1 MNSSRIA
8 RRLGAGVCLLLLSA
22 CALPAHQD
30 SEPEQQEIGATPVRV
45 TVAHKDER
53 QDLPNFAFVQA
64 DAGPR
69 AGLRPQQVA
78 WSVLRGAAAT
88 YRLGPKDLEAT
99 RLTQVHDTGKGPI
112 VARFEQRIDDAPVFL
127 GGMSLALTRDNEP
140 VAISGHLSQT
150 KNLRRAA
157 RANVQASVARAAREL
172 LGLVVPVSAVSA
184 PTAEADGYATYS
196 VDAGVSSAL
205 TVSRAR
211 VRKVWFQAQGALEEA
226 HYIELSA
233 GVPGRKPSVFRSFVV
248 SAVDAAVLFQKDMV
262 AHEAFTYKVYA
273 QSGPGFAPDDGPQ
286 GDTTPY
292 VGPKTFV
299 TPRSVTLANVP
310 FSKNDPWLPAG
321 AQDTLGNNVNAY
333 ADLTDPDGFSLG
345 DRRPKVTSP
354 GKFEP
359 GSDPLQPVGAD
370 ANIDQ
375 ATLQLF
381 YTTNYL
387 HDVFYDAGFDE
398 ASGNAQTD
406 NFGRGG
412 LGKDPIKAEAQ
423 DSSGRNNANCY
434 TPADG
439 DNPRIQMFLWDGIT
453 PTRVE
458 AGALGNL
465 AAQPA
470 SFAPTVFAT
479 SGQLV
484 AYQDGTDVSTDGCEA
499 ATNASALA
507 GKIALIDRG
516 KCTFV
521 VKVQN
526 ATNAGAIGVLVANNV
541 SGPAPYLGANQG
553 TPTTV
558 PTLGISDV
566 DGAALRTALGA
577 GAVNVKLVR
586 EAAQDRDGSLDTGIV
601 AHEWAHYLSNRL
613 VGNGTGLFN
622 SQGGGM
628 GEGWSDFVSL
638 LTLIRAEDVSISG
651 NDVFQGT
658 YAASGWAA
666 AARGESGYYFG
677 VRRYPYAT
685 DMAKNPL
692 TFRHIADGQALPDGP
707 TVAFGEDGRSNS
719 EVHAS
724 GEVWASMLWECFGA
738 LLRDKQ
744 RLTFDQAL
752 TRMRGYLVA
761 SLKLTPPSPT
771 FIEARDAVL
780 AVALAGDKQDF
791 FLFAQAFA
799 KRGAGIGAVAPGR
812 DSADHVGVV
821 ESFATGAALEFAS
834 ASLSDEG
841 GSCDDDGIVD
851 ATEIG
856 RLKVTLRNAGTE
868 TLSNITGRFVSKNPN
883 VQFIDDAS
891 AVRFPVAKPFT
902 NVEAQVRVKVV
913 GAAKA
918 EAADFYFEATDPLIP
933 NKKLATGGL
942 LTRVHY
948 DVNEQGAASD
958 DFDLKSTPW
967 VATGDKRLE
976 NSRQWQRVFDG
987 INGVWSMPDREFQSD
1002 QYLTSP
1008 PLDVGQGSLVLTI
1021 KHRFSFDTRRNT
1033 YRDGGVIEFSTDNGK
1048 TWKDAGDAAGYVGTI
1063 ELRDGSNPLA
1073 ERKAYAG
1080 LSAGYPG
1087 YIETVVDLGD
1097 RFAGKTV
1104 LMRFRLGTDS
1114 FRGDK
1119 GWDIDSLKIDG
1130 LVNTPFPAI
1139 AEHTCQFI
1147 PPGPEAQP
1155 TPTPVP
1161 TPEGPTYAIS
1171 AAGAC
1176 AATPGG
1182 TGPTTGAFGVLLAL
1196 CTLMLRRRRR

>member
-1 MNSSRIA
+1 M
-8 RRLGAGVCLLLLSA
+8 LLSA
-22 CALPAHQD
+22 CALPAHDDKAAQD
-30 SEPEQQEIGATPVRV
+30 QDAPLGAVRV
-45 TVAHKDER
+45 TVAHKDEK
-53 QDLPNFAFVQA
+53 QNLPNFAFVQS
-64 DAGPR
+64 DGAGSTR
-69 AGLRPQQVA
+69 GLKPSQVA
-78 WSVLRGAAAT
+78 WSVLRGAAAA
-88 YRLGPKDLEAT
+88 YRLHTKDLDAT

-112 VARFEQRIDDAPVFL
+112 VARFEQRIDEAPVFH
-127 GGMSLALTRDNEP
+127 GGMSVALTRDNEP
-140 VAISGHLSQT
+140 VAISGHLAQT
-150 KNLRRAA
+150 NNLRRAA
-157 RANVQASVARAAREL
+157 RPSVQSSVARAAREL
-172 LGLVVPVSAVSA
+172 LGIVVPVSAV
-184 PTAEADGYATYS
+184 AEPSPEAEGYALYG
-196 VDAGVSSAL
+196 VDPAVSSAL
-205 TVSRAR
+205 KITRAR
-211 VRKVWFQAQGALEEA
+211 ARKVWFQAQGALEEA

-233 GVPGRKPSVFRSFVV
+233 GAPGRKASVFRSFVI
-248 SAVDAAVLFQKDMV
+248 SAIDGSVLFSKDMV

-286 GDTTPY
+286 GDSTPY
-292 VGPKTFV
+292 VLPRAPVAPK
-299 TPRSVTLANVP
+299 SVTLANVP

-321 AQDTLGNNVNAY
+321 AQDTVGNNVNAY
-333 ADLTDPDGFSLG
+333 ADLTDPDGFGIG
-345 DRRPKVTSP
+345 DRRPKITSP

-359 GSDPLQPVGAD
+359 ASDPLSPVGLD

-412 LGKDPIKAEAQ
+412 VGKDPIYAEAQ

-465 AAQPA
+465 SAQPA

-479 SGQLV
+479 AGQLV

-499 ATNASALA
+499 ATNAGALA

-566 DGAALRTALGA
+566 DGAALRTALGG

-586 EAAQDRDGSLDTGIV
+586 EPAQDRDGSLDTGIV

-628 GEGWSDFVSL
+628 GEGWSDFTSL
-638 LTLIRAEDVSISG
+638 LTLIRPEDVAIAG
-651 NDVFQGT
+651 NDAYQGT
-658 YAASGWAA
+658 YAAAGWAA

-677 VRRYPYAT
+677 VRRYPYST
-685 DMAKNPL
+685 DLTKNPL
-692 TFRHIADGQALPDGP
+692 TFRHIADGQAMPDGP

-724 GEVWASMLWECFGA
+724 GEVWATMLWECFGA

-771 FIEARDAVL
+771 FLEARDAVL
-780 AVALAGDKQDF
+780 AAALAGDRQDF
-791 FLFAQAFA
+791 YLFAQAFA

-821 ESFATGAALEFAS
+821 ESFATGPALEFAS
-834 ASLSDEG
+834 AQITDEG
-841 GSCDDDGIVD
+841 GSCDDDGILD

-856 RLKVTLRNAGTE
+856 RLKVTLRNSGTE
-868 TLSNITGRFVSKNPN
+868 NLANITGRFVSKNPN

-891 AVRFPVAKPFT
+891 NVRFPVAKPFT
-902 NVEAQVRVKVV
+902 NVEATVRVKVV
-913 GAAKA
+913 GAAQA
-918 EAADFYFEATDPLIP
+918 ENAEFYFEATDPLIP
-933 NKKLATGGL
+933 NKKLATGTL

-948 DVNEQGAASD
+948 DINEEGAARD

-976 NSRQWQRVFDG
+976 NSRQWQRVFEG
-987 INGVWSMPDREFQSD
+987 TNGVWSMPDREFQSD

-1008 PLDVGQGSLVLTI
+1008 PLEVGDESLVLTF

-1033 YRDGGVIEFSTDNGK
+1033 YRDGGVIEFSTDDGK
-1048 TWKDAGDAAGYVGTI
+1048 TWKDAGDAAGYVGTL

-1080 LSAGYPG
+1080 LSAGYPA

-1097 RFAGKTV
+1097 RYAGKTV
-1104 LMRFRLGTDS
+1104 RMRFRLGTDS

-1130 LVNTPFPAI
+1130 LRNTPFPAI
-1139 AEHTCQFI
+1139 TAHTCEFI
-1147 PPGPEAQP
+1147 PPGPEVAP
-1155 TPTPVP
+1155 TPTPAPV
-1161 TPEGPTYAIS
+1161 PEGPTYAIS
-1171 AAGAC
+1171 AGGAC
-1176 AATPGG
+1176 SASPKAAPSVAEGLLFAL
-1182 TGPTTGAFGVLLAL
+1182 GALL
-1196 CTLMLRRRRR
+1196 LRRRRR